1 MNNQILHL
9 PLFPIPTFLLP
20 GGVIRLRIFEQRYL
34 KLVTIAA
41 KGQGFVLMINSKSAE
56 HHEEKS
62 EVKNRVNDN
71 KWGSWV
77 EVVNFHQGK
86 DGVLE
91 IDVKCSAMVK
101 ILSLTQDK
109 DELSF
114 GDVELLSHWSE
125 HAIESNTSKLYQSL
139 KKLICEDKMLNTLYA
154 MPTENSAN
162 WVVARWL
169 ELLPIAL
176 NLKTRFIEQHSFEEA
191 KNLVH
196 SIIFSE
202 K

>member
-20 GGVIRLRIFEQRYL
+20 GGVTRLRIFEQRYL

-41 KGQGFVLMINSKSAE
+41 KGQGFVLMISSKSTE
-56 HHEEKS
+56 HHDEKS
-62 EVKNRVNDN
+62 EEKNRENDN

-77 EVVNFHQGK
+77 EVINFHQGK

-109 DELSF
+109 DELRF

-125 HAIESNTSKLYQSL
+125 HAIESHSPELYQSL
-139 KKLICEDKMLNTLYA
+139 KKLICEDKMLNALYA